1 MEWGELYAHLAMST
15 GWTLEYI
22 RESMD
27 IPTLKSFTRYW
38 EQFPP
43 LHIIAAH
50 YTGAAKP
57 RAKQAS
63 EGELSELDNDAK
75 MEELMGMF
83 PVVSSGRT
91 SG

>member
-15 GWTLEYI
+15 GWTLDYI
-22 RESMD
+22 RESLD
-27 IPTLKSFTRYW
+27 IPTLDSFNRYW

-57 RAKQAS
+57 KQQP
-63 EGELSELDNDAK
+63 GDLGDLLD
-75 MEELMGMF
+75 MF
-83 PVVSSGRT
+83 PHAPAPAHQVNSDG
-91 SG
+91 